1 LEATMECVAELNPSA
16 YYEVFEEAFKW
27 L

>member
-16 YYEVFEEAFKW
+16 YYEVFEEAFQ
-27 L
+27 